1 MDPGAEKTQGD
12 GLQKGGADGEKA
24 ETHPSSHR
32 HILSGHTGF
41 KVQ

>member
-1 MDPGAEKTQGD
+1 MDPGAEETQGD
-12 GLQKGGADGEKA
+12 GLQKGGEA
-24 ETHPSSHR
+24 ETHLNSHR